1 MDDIRLLEL
10 KQRAVSLY
18 DSLMNDPDRPF
29 WQVELTAIV
38 LNHAEIMNVL
48 ASDLVSSVADLQAL
62 KTKLDSV
69 QLRYS
74 ELLYK
79 MSEK

>member
-1 MDDIRLLEL
+1 
-10 KQRAVSLY
+10 
-18 DSLMNDPDRPF
+18 
-29 WQVELTAIV
+29 
-38 LNHAEIMNVL
+38 MNVL